1 MRAAQAGIRFDI
13 DPVLAKPSQHLPPP
27 TRTVGGGPGEGTSYT
42 QQVRPHV
49 ASPSRAQARA
59 YRLVCFPLSLSYLFV
74 DMCAHTISCVS
85 PSDRSIP
92 VLHPPPPHSL
102 SLTSAQNCASTST
115 PSNTVKRAERQDTG
129 VAGRSGND
137 LDDGLQGG
145 RIARVSRG
153 EARELATEQ
162 DRVERLR
169 RWERGARDEMESQWE
184 KDVLER
190 ARAHL
195 RTAVTHSAS
204 RDHATAG
211 DPTVERQMGVG
222 VEARAPR
229 PLSRA
234 GGANEVYVDLK
245 ADWRDGSEAGGV
257 AAVEVARQRHR
268 ETKMNSDALDDHSLH
283 LIPPQ
288 HRLRTVQLPLGHT
301 RGPSR
306 QQGDEGIGDGGDG
319 GRGTF
324 EVEHASTSAGRGGG
338 KHGEVGTHALRYGCG
353 ARGDAS
359 GVGRAWEG
367 AGDYSDSSW
376 STRSHAT
383 SYTMLARA
391 RTHTHTSRALCAI
404 CLLLALVRLFSPL

>member
-1 MRAAQAGIRFDI
+1 MDA
-13 DPVLAKPSQHLPPP
+13 
-27 TRTVGGGPGEGTSYT
+27 
-42 QQVRPHV
+42 
-49 ASPSRAQARA
+49 
-59 YRLVCFPLSLSYLFV
+59 
-74 DMCAHTISCVS
+74 CAHTISCVS

-92 VLHPPPPHSL
+92 FPHPPPAHSL

-129 VAGRSGND
+129 VAGPSGND

-145 RIARVSRG
+145 RSARVSRG
-153 EARELATEQ
+153 EARELATEEQ
-162 DRVERLR
+162 EREQEQERLERLR
-169 RWERGARDEMESQWE
+169 RWEREARDKTESQWE

-195 RTAVTHSAS
+195 GTAATNSAS
-204 RDHATAG
+204 RDHVTAG
-211 DPTVERQMGVG
+211 DPTVEQMGVG
-222 VEARAPR
+222 VEARASR

-234 GGANEVYVDLK
+234 RGGKEVYVGLK
-245 ADWRDGSEAGGV
+245 ADGRDGSEAGGV
-257 AAVEVARQRHR
+257 AAAEVSRQRHR
-268 ETKMNSDALDDHSLH
+268 ETKINSDVLDDDSLQ
-283 LIPPQ
+283 LNPPQ

-301 RGPSR
+301 RGLSR
-306 QQGDEGIGDGGDG
+306 QQGDGGIGGGGDG

-324 EVEHASTSAGRGGG
+324 NEEYASTSAGRGGG
-338 KHGEVGTHALRYGCG
+338 RPGEAGAHALRYGRG

-383 SYTMLARA
+383 SYGLAKRVQ
-391 RTHTHTSRALCAI
+391 TL
-404 CLLLALVRLFSPL
+404 